1 MIQGLPLRLDGDPA
15 LLGKLQCIADQIDQ
29 YLPDARR
36 IALNLQRAHVRRNLQ
51 LQIEPALHGAVLE

>member
-1 MIQGLPLRLDGDPA
+1 MIQGLPLRFDGDPA
-15 LLGKLQCIADQIDQ
+15 LLGKLQSIANQIDQ

-36 IALNLQRAHVRRNLQ
+36 VALNLQRAHVHRNLQ